1 MKLSIVMPCFNEALA
16 IKQSVTCVQEILDD
30 LISSSKVEA
39 FEIILV
45 DDGSTDL
52 TWEIINKLAEG
63 HGTVKG
69 IKLSRNFG
77 HQPALLAG
85 IFHATGDAVITMD
98 ADLQDDPALIVS
110 MVSAYREGFEI
121 VFGVRDDRSTDS
133 FFKRKTAEIYYKM
146 MRLLN
151 VNLIENHADFRLMSR
166 RAIENLKEY
175 PERNLFLRGIIPML
189 GLNTTIVRYKRSPR
203 IAGETKYPFVKM
215 LTFAWEGITSLSIA
229 PLRLITIAGLAFAF
243 GSLLITAWSLWIG
256 LFTEKAVPGWT
267 STVAPLYFLG
277 GVQLL
282 ALGVVGEYAAK
293 IYLETKQR
301 PSFLIETSVPEGF
314 IDLPSVKA
322 LNYLQS
328 EPESSGFTHRSK
340 A

>member
-1 MKLSIVMPCFNEALA
+1 
-16 IKQSVTCVQEILDD
+16 
-30 LISSSKVEA
+30 
-39 FEIILV
+39 
-45 DDGSTDL
+45 
-52 TWEIINKLAEG
+52 
-63 HGTVKG
+63 
-69 IKLSRNFG
+69 
-77 HQPALLAG
+77 
-85 IFHATGDAVITMD
+85 
-98 ADLQDDPALIVS
+98 
-110 MVSAYREGFEI
+110 
-121 VFGVRDDRSTDS
+121 
-133 FFKRKTAEIYYKM
+133 M
-146 MRLLN
+146 MRLLS

-166 RAIENLKEY
+166 RAIQNLKEY

-189 GLNTTIVRYKRSPR
+189 GLNTTIVRYKRSAR
-203 IAGETKYPFVKM
+203 IAGETKYPFIKM

-243 GSLLITAWSLWIG
+243 GSLVITAWALWTG

-301 PSFLIETSVPEGF
+301 PSFLIETSVPEEF
-314 IDLPSVKA
+314 IDLSSGKA
-322 LNYLQS
+322 INHYQS
-328 EPESSGFTHRSK
+328 ERESSGFTHRSK